1 MKELYQLQCLD
12 IKIFPS
18 CRMSNIKSI
27 GQRLN
32 IYHLTLEHL
41 LNDDGC
47 TKLLERFQPP
57 SARSKDVLND
67 IAVNYQ
73 DLSEMVGG

>member
-1 MKELYQLQCLD
+1 
-12 IKIFPS
+12 
-18 CRMSNIKSI
+18 MSNTKSI

-32 IYHLTLEHL
+32 IYLLTLEHL

-57 SARSKDVLND
+57 SAGFKDVLND
-67 IAVNYQ
+67 IAVYYR
-73 DLSEMVGG
+73 DILE